1 MTACLTR
8 SDSSAPSNAGSS
20 SPSGWYNELLTVE
33 QTITVQVAGA
43 GGVAVMVFAFTGLE
57 PRYRCAAT
65 CAGENVTT
73 AQVLHNAQIQ
83 C

>member
-1 MTACLTR
+1 
-8 SDSSAPSNAGSS
+8 
-20 SPSGWYNELLTVE
+20 
-33 QTITVQVAGA
+33 
-43 GGVAVMVFAFTGLE
+43 MVFAFTGLE